1 MDARQIEIFV
11 KVAELGSFSKAAEA
25 LFLTQP
31 TVSEHIRG
39 LEEELGVRLLD
50 RLGRG
55 AAPTKAGQ
63 LLLGYGRRI
72 LELHREARQALDQFQ
87 GRMSGELVVA
97 ASTIPGEYVLP
108 ALIGRF
114 KEKYPDI
121 AISLLIG
128 DTQRVVEWV
137 LEGRAELAVAGA
149 QIDHRALEYREL
161 MPDELVLVV
170 SAAHPWHG
178 KKTATLEEV
187 RAEPL
192 IVRER
197 GSGSRHALEKAL
209 AEVGLDLSDFRVVGE
224 MGSTQA
230 IKQGVKAG
238 VGISLISK
246 RAVAEECQHGT
257 LHCVKV
263 KDLRFSRAF
272 YLVTSTTRSRSPL
285 AEAFRA
291 FLISESA

>member
-1 MDARQIEIFV
+1 MDLRQLEIFV

-31 TVSEHIRG
+31 TVSEHIRA
-39 LEEELGVRLLD
+39 LEEELGIRLLD

-63 LLLGYGRRI
+63 LLVGYARRI
-72 LELHREARQALDQFQ
+72 LELRREARQALDQFQ
-87 GRMSGELVVA
+87 GRMSGELVVG

-128 DTQRVVEWV
+128 DTQRAVDWL
-137 LEGRAELAVAGA
+137 LEGRVEVAVAGA
-149 QIDHRALEYREL
+149 QIPHRALQYREL

-197 GSGSRHALEKAL
+197 GSGSRHALERAL
-209 AEVGLDLSDFRVVGE
+209 AEVGLDLSAFRVVGE

-230 IKQGVKAG
+230 IKQAVKAG

-246 RAVAEECQHGT
+246 RAVVEECQHGI

-272 YLVTSTTRSRSPL
+272 YLVTNTTRTRSPL
-285 AEAFRA
+285 AEAFLA
-291 FLISESA
+291 FLVSESP

>member
-1 MDARQIEIFV
+1 MDARQLEIFV

-87 GRMSGELVVA
+87 GRMSGELVIA

-263 KDLRFSRAF
+263 KDLRFRRAF

>member
-1 MDARQIEIFV
+1 MDARQLEIFV

-87 GRMSGELVVA
+87 GRMSGELVIA

-128 DTQRVVEWV
+128 DTQRVVEWS

-161 MPDELVLVV
+161 LPDELVLVV

>member
-1 MDARQIEIFV
+1 MDARQLQIFV
-11 KVAELGSFSKAAEA
+11 KVAELGSFSKAAGA

-63 LLLGYGRRI
+63 LLLGYARRI

-197 GSGSRHALEKAL
+197 GSGSRHALERAL
-209 AEVGLDLSDFRVVGE
+209 AEVGLDLSDFRIVGE

-291 FLISESA
+291 FLISESV

>member
-1 MDARQIEIFV
+1 MDARQLQIFV
-11 KVAELGSFSKAAEA
+11 KVAELGSFSKAAGA

-63 LLLGYGRRI
+63 LLLGYARRI

-128 DTQRVVEWV
+128 DTQQVVEWV

-197 GSGSRHALEKAL
+197 GSGSRHALERAL
-209 AEVGLDLSDFRVVGE
+209 AEVGLDLSDFRIVGE

-291 FLISESA
+291 FLISESV

>member
-1 MDARQIEIFV
+1 MDVRQLEIFV
-11 KVAELGSFSKAAEA
+11 KVVELGSFSKAAEA

-39 LEEELGVRLLD
+39 LEEELGIRLLD

-55 AAPTKAGQ
+55 AAPTKAGR
-63 LLLGYGRRI
+63 LLLGYAQRI

-87 GRMSGELVVA
+87 GRMSGELVVG

-128 DTQRVVEWV
+128 DSQGVVDWV
-137 LEGRAELAVAGA
+137 LEGRVELGVVGA
-149 QIDHRALEYREL
+149 QIPHRALEYREL
-161 MPDELVLVV
+161 MPDELVVVV

-178 KKTATLEEV
+178 RKTTTLEEV
-187 RAEPL
+187 RQEPL

-197 GSGSRHALEKAL
+197 GSGSRHTLERAL
-209 AEVGLDLSDFRVVGE
+209 AEVGLDLSAFRVAGE

-230 IKQGVKAG
+230 IKQAVKAG

-246 RAVAEECQHGT
+246 RAVAEECQHGI
-257 LHCVKV
+257 LYCVRV

-272 YLVTSTTRSRSPL
+272 YLVINTTRTRSPL
-285 AEAFRA
+285 AEAFFA
-291 FLISESA
+291 FLVAESP

>member
-1 MDARQIEIFV
+1 MDARQLQIFV
-11 KVAELGSFSKAAEA
+11 KVAELGSFSKAAGA

-63 LLLGYGRRI
+63 LLLGYARRI

-197 GSGSRHALEKAL
+197 GSGSRHALERAL

-291 FLISESA
+291 FLISESV

>member
-1 MDARQIEIFV
+1 MDARQLEIFV
-11 KVAELGSFSKAAEA
+11 KGAELGSFSRAAEA

-31 TVSEHIRG
+31 TVSERIRG

-55 AAPTKAGQ
+55 AAPTKGGQ
-63 LLLGYGRRI
+63 LLLGYARRI
-72 LELHREARQALDQFQ
+72 LELHREARQAVDQFQ
-87 GRMSGELVVA
+87 GRMSGELVIA

-108 ALIGRF
+108 AFIGRF

-121 AISLLIG
+121 SISLLIG

-137 LEGRAELAVAGA
+137 LEGRGELAVAGA
-149 QIDHRALEYREL
+149 QIDQRSLEYREL

-170 SAAHPWHG
+170 AAAHPWHG

-197 GSGSRHALEKAL
+197 GSGSRYALERAL

-230 IKQGVKAG
+230 IKQAVKVG

-291 FLISESA
+291 FLISESV

>member
-1 MDARQIEIFV
+1 MDARQLEIFV
-11 KVAELGSFSKAAEA
+11 KVAQLGSFSKAADA

-39 LEEELGVRLLD
+39 LEEELGIRLLD
-50 RLGRG
+50 RLARG

-63 LLLGYGRRI
+63 LLLRYAQRI

-87 GRMSGELVVA
+87 GRLSGELVVG

-108 ALIGRF
+108 GLIGRF

-128 DTQRVVEWV
+128 DSQGVVDWV
-137 LEGRAELAVAGA
+137 LEGRVEVGVVGA
-149 QIDHRALEYREL
+149 QIPHRALEYREL
-161 MPDELVLVV
+161 MPDELVVVV

-178 KKTATLEEV
+178 RKTTTLDEV
-187 RAEPL
+187 RQEPL
-192 IVRER
+192 IIRER
-197 GSGSRHALEKAL
+197 GSGSRHTLERAL
-209 AEVGLDLSDFRVVGE
+209 AEVGLDLSAFRVAGE

-230 IKQGVKAG
+230 IKQAVKAG

-246 RAVAEECQHGT
+246 RAVTEECEHGI
-257 LHCVKV
+257 LYCVRV

-272 YLVTSTTRSRSPL
+272 YLVINTTRTRSPL
-285 AEAFRA
+285 AEAFVA
-291 FLISESA
+291 FLVAESP